1 MTHFLGVEG
10 MGWGQDISYVDKAVL
25 ELAAVDQDVLELTE
39 ILPTLRLKVFVTTP
53 DLCVL

>member
-1 MTHFLGVEG
+1 MTQFLGVEG

-53 DLCVL
+53 DLFVL